1 VCQTTTPMA
10 RLPFRKIFPFCA
22 ILFRAITVSGNSMTP
37 TYNDGDW
44 LIFRVIRKEGV
55 SSAQGLVRK
64 VVVIQRES
72 YPGIH
77 LIKRVVRADSTG
89 LWVEGDNAD
98 GSTDSRQWG
107 ALPPQEIVGRVLL
120 RYRRGKVSG

>member
-1 VCQTTTPMA
+1 MV
-10 RLPFRKIFPFCA
+10 RLPFRKIFPFRA
-22 ILFRAITVSGNSMTP
+22 IPFRAITVSGNSMTP

-55 SSAQGLVRK
+55 SSPQDLVRK
-64 VVVIQRES
+64 VVLIQRES

-77 LIKRVVRADSTG
+77 FIKRVVRADSTG

-98 GSTDSRQWG
+98 ASTDSRQWG
-107 ALPPQEIVGRVLL
+107 TLPPQEIVGRVLL
-120 RYRRGKVSG
+120 RYRRGRVSG

>member
-1 VCQTTTPMA
+1 
-10 RLPFRKIFPFCA
+10 
-22 ILFRAITVSGNSMTP
+22 MTP

-44 LIFRVIRKEGV
+44 LIFRAIRKEDV
-55 SSAQGLVRK
+55 TSLQDLVRK
-64 VVVIQRES
+64 VVVIERES

-77 LIKRVVRADSTG
+77 FIKRVIRADSTG
-89 LWVEGDNAD
+89 VWVEGDNAD
-98 GSTDSRQWG
+98 ASSDSRQWG

>member
-1 VCQTTTPMA
+1 MCQTTTPMA
-10 RLPFRKIFPFCA
+10 RLPFRM
-22 ILFRAITVSGNSMTP
+22 ILPFRAIAVSGNSMTP

-44 LIFRVIRKEGV
+44 LIFRAIRKEDV
-55 SSAQGLVRK
+55 TSLQDLVRK
-64 VVVIQRES
+64 VVVIERES

-77 LIKRVVRADSTG
+77 FIKRVIRADSTG
-89 LWVEGDNAD
+89 VWVEGDNAD
-98 GSTDSRQWG
+98 ASSDSRQWG